1 MYTSVCIVF
10 LIIGSVICGD
20 ENQAKLRL
28 YYDSFDNFTE
38 VPFDEAHSLFSLS
51 WYNQSKTTTI
61 FCHGFTGHP
70 YGPAVTAIIKAYL
83 EQGQNNVALLNWD
96 RLAAAVN
103 GQIPATYLSRAVPNA
118 IKVSADF
125 ADILLNLSAAGL
137 DLNKMHL
144 VGHSLGAQIVGM
156 AGNKMAKKGVQLPW
170 ITGLDPAG
178 VVFDSKP
185 PHERLNPKSA
195 GYVDVIHSDPNRYG
209 SRRELGTV
217 DFWPNYRTIGP
228 VVQPGCDNKS
238 HPRFSPEDLCNH
250 HKCWQ
255 YLIDSMKYSGT
266 LVGSHARN
274 FRTWKNYTKPQR
286 LANVLEIGKYYE
298 KVTPGN
304 YYFYTAASSPYG
316 LAENGL

>member
-1 MYTSVCIVF
+1 MDS
-10 LIIGSVICGD
+10 
-20 ENQAKLRL
+20 QA
-28 YYDSFDNFTE
+28 S
-38 VPFDEAHSLFSLS
+38 
-51 WYNQSKTTTI
+51 
-61 FCHGFTGHP
+61 HP

-228 VVQPGCDNKS
+228 VVQP
-238 HPRFSPEDLCNH
+238 DLCNH